1 MKPTIP
7 RAPSFESYFHNPP
20 KMKKKILVAEDDS
33 NIRSGLLDALEAEG
47 HEAEG
52 FPDGTSA
59 IAAFRRDKWDLL
71 LLDVMMPG
79 KSGYEVARE
88 VRATGSE
95 VPILMLTAKSEEIDK
110 VLGFEMGTDDY
121 VTKPFSV
128 RELLARVK
136 ALLRRSGNTGAT
148 DKAGEPPVNFSIGP
162 VEVDARRYEM
172 KAHGQTHSLTPR
184 ELKLL
189 ALFRDR
195 PGEALSRD
203 YLLDQAWGIDYLG
216 TTRTLDQHVAQL
228 RKKVE
233 SDPSSPRFILTVHG
247 VGYRWA
253 EED

>member
-1 MKPTIP
+1 MN
-7 RAPSFESYFHNPP
+7 FHNQA

-33 NIRSGLLDALEAEG
+33 NIRSGLLDALEADG

-52 FPDGTSA
+52 FPDGASA
-59 IAAFRRDKWDLL
+59 IAAFRQDKWDLL
-71 LLDVMMPG
+71 LLDIMMPE

-128 RELLARVK
+128 RELLARIK
-136 ALLRRSGNTGAT
+136 ALLRRSGKAGST
-148 DKAGEPPVNFSIGP
+148 DKAGEPPANFSIGP

-189 ALFRDR
+189 SLFRER

-216 TTRTLDQHVAQL
+216 TTRTLDQHVVQL

-233 SDPSSPRFILTVHG
+233 SDPSDPQFLITVHG

-253 EED
+253 DED

>member
-1 MKPTIP
+1 
-7 RAPSFESYFHNPP
+7 
-20 KMKKKILVAEDDS
+20 MKKKILIAEDDS
-33 NIRSGLLDALEAEG
+33 NIRSGLIDALEADG

-52 FPDGTSA
+52 FPDGACA

-71 LLDVMMPG
+71 LLDLMMPE

-128 RELLARVK
+128 RELQARIK
-136 ALLRRSGNTGAT
+136 ALLRRSSGQGTESE
-148 DKAGEPPVNFSIGP
+148 KVGEPPANFSIGP

-189 ALFRDR
+189 SLFRGR

-203 YLLDQAWGIDYLG
+203 YLLDHAWGIDYLG
-216 TTRTLDQHVAQL
+216 TTRTLDQHIAQL

-233 SDPSSPRFILTVHG
+233 SDPSDPQFIITVHG
-247 VGYRWA
+247 VGYRWMD
-253 EED
+253 ES

>member
-1 MKPTIP
+1 
-7 RAPSFESYFHNPP
+7 
-20 KMKKKILVAEDDS
+20 MKKKILIAEDDS
-33 NIRSGLLDALEAEG
+33 NIRSGLIDALEAEG

-52 FPDGTSA
+52 FPDGACA

-71 LLDVMMPG
+71 LLDLMMPE

-128 RELLARVK
+128 RELQARIK
-136 ALLRRSGNTGAT
+136 ALLRRSSGQGTESE
-148 DKAGEPPVNFSIGP
+148 KVGESPANFSIGP

-189 ALFRDR
+189 SLFRGR

-203 YLLDQAWGIDYLG
+203 YLLDHAWGIDYLG
-216 TTRTLDQHVAQL
+216 TTRTLDQHIAQL

-233 SDPSSPRFILTVHG
+233 SDPSDPQFIITVHG
-247 VGYRWA
+247 VGYRWMD
-253 EED
+253 ES

>member
-1 MKPTIP
+1 
-7 RAPSFESYFHNPP
+7 
-20 KMKKKILVAEDDS
+20 MKKRILVAEDDS

-47 HEAEG
+47 HESEG
-52 FPDGTSA
+52 FPDGASA
-59 IAAFRRDKWDLL
+59 LAAFRRDKWDLL
-71 LLDVMMPG
+71 LLDLMMPE

-136 ALLRRSGNTGAT
+136 ALLRRSSGQGTES
-148 DKAGEPPVNFSIGP
+148 DKAGEPPANFSIGP
-162 VEVDARRYEM
+162 VKVDARRYEM
-172 KAHGQTHSLTPR
+172 KAHGQTYPLTPR

-189 ALFRDR
+189 SLFRGR

-203 YLLDQAWGIDYLG
+203 YLLDHAWGIDYLG

-233 SDPSSPRFILTVHG
+233 LDPSDPQFLITVHG
-247 VGYRWA
+247 VGYRWSD
-253 EED
+253 EN

>member
-1 MKPTIP
+1 MTA
-7 RAPSFESYFHNPP
+7 R
-20 KMKKKILVAEDDS
+20 ILVVDDIPANVKLLEARLLAEYFEVLTAADGMTALSICDQTPVDL
-33 NIRSGLLDALEAEG
+33 ILLD
-47 HEAEG
+47 
-52 FPDGTSA
+52 
-59 IAAFRRDKWDLL
+59 I
-71 LLDVMMPG
+71 MMPE

-128 RELLARVK
+128 RELLARIK
-136 ALLRRSGNTGAT
+136 ALLRRSGKAGAT
-148 DKAGEPPVNFSIGP
+148 DKAGEPPANFSMGP

-189 ALFRDR
+189 SLFRER

-233 SDPSSPRFILTVHG
+233 SDPSDPQFLITVHG

-253 EED
+253 DES

>member
-1 MKPTIP
+1 
-7 RAPSFESYFHNPP
+7 
-20 KMKKKILVAEDDS
+20 MKKKILIAEDDS
-33 NIRSGLLDALEAEG
+33 NIRSGLIDALEADG

-52 FPDGTSA
+52 FADGACA

-71 LLDVMMPG
+71 LLDLMMPE

-128 RELLARVK
+128 RELQARIK
-136 ALLRRSGNTGAT
+136 ALLRRSGNAGAT
-148 DKAGEPPVNFSIGP
+148 DKAGEPPANFSIGP

-172 KAHGQTHSLTPR
+172 NAHGQTHSLTPR

-189 ALFRDR
+189 SLFRGR

-203 YLLDQAWGIDYLG
+203 YLLDHAWGIDYLG
-216 TTRTLDQHVAQL
+216 TTRTLDQHIAQL

-233 SDPSSPRFILTVHG
+233 SDPSDPQFLITVHG
-247 VGYRWA
+247 VGYRWMD
-253 EED
+253 ES

>member
-1 MKPTIP
+1 
-7 RAPSFESYFHNPP
+7 
-20 KMKKKILVAEDDS
+20 MKKKILIAEDDS
-33 NIRSGLLDALEAEG
+33 NIRSGLIDALEADG

-52 FPDGTSA
+52 FPDGACA

-71 LLDVMMPG
+71 LLDLMMPE

-128 RELLARVK
+128 RELQARIK
-136 ALLRRSGNTGAT
+136 ALLRRSSGQGTESEKVG
-148 DKAGEPPVNFSIGP
+148 GPPANFSIGP
-162 VEVDARRYEM
+162 VKVDARRYEM
-172 KAHGQTHSLTPR
+172 KAHGHTHSLTPR

-189 ALFRDR
+189 SLFRDR

-203 YLLDQAWGIDYLG
+203 YLLDRAWGIDYLG

-233 SDPSSPRFILTVHG
+233 PDPSDPQFIITVHG
-247 VGYRWA
+247 VGYRWTD
-253 EED
+253 EN

>member
-1 MKPTIP
+1 
-7 RAPSFESYFHNPP
+7 
-20 KMKKKILVAEDDS
+20 MKKKILVAEDDS

-52 FPDGTSA
+52 FPDGASA

-71 LLDVMMPG
+71 LLDLMMPE

-128 RELLARVK
+128 RELQARIK
-136 ALLRRSGNTGAT
+136 ALLRRSSGQGTESE
-148 DKAGEPPVNFSIGP
+148 KVGESPANFSIGP

-189 ALFRDR
+189 SLFRGR

-203 YLLDQAWGIDYLG
+203 YLLDHAWGIDYLG
-216 TTRTLDQHVAQL
+216 TTRTLDQHIAQL

-233 SDPSSPRFILTVHG
+233 SDPSDPQFIITVHG
-247 VGYRWA
+247 VGYRWMD
-253 EED
+253 ES